1 MELNQIHK
9 LFLKCTAVSTDTRNI
24 RQDALFFALKGPNF
38 NGNTYAAQALESG
51 AKYAVIDE
59 VVDSTDARFIL
70 VENVLETLQMLAS
83 FHREYLGLSIIALT
97 GSNGKTTTKELINA
111 ALKPHFN
118 TIATEGNLNNH
129 IGVPLTLLCMT
140 TETQIGIVEMGANHA
155 NEIAVLC
162 EIAKPNIGY
171 ITNFGKAHLEGFG
184 SEDGVVKAKSELY
197 DYLKVNS
204 GFIILNYE
212 DVKQVAQ
219 VGAHEK
225 TFTFSESSETDVNIK
240 LTSTQPF
247 LTVALKETA
256 IKTQLVGVYNFHN
269 IAAAL
274 AIGSYHELTALQL
287 KNGIEAYAP
296 KNNRSQIIQQNSN
309 WVLLDA
315 YNANP
320 SSMEVAMDNFKG
332 TQNPNKLAVLGDMF
346 ELGASTAKEHLAV
359 VNRAID
365 TQGCDFCFIGSHFFE
380 QKIDHPKL
388 LFFET
393 YKELQ
398 LHLEE
403 ITILNTSILIKGS
416 RGMALERVLKVI

>member
-24 RQDALFFALKGPNF
+24 RQDALFFALKGPKF

-225 TFTFSESSETDVNIK
+225 TFTFSESSETDVNVK

-359 VNRAID
+359 VNRAIA
-365 TQGCDFCFIGSHFFE
+365 TPGCDFCFIGSHFFE

-393 YKELQ
+393 FSELQ
-398 LHLEE
+398 LYLKQSM
-403 ITILNTSILIKGS
+403 ILNTSILIKGS